1 MQSEQSVG
9 LLLATQLNVA
19 ETKNCG
25 AACRALLEGLNLP
38 ASTPAYA
45 ATLEQCDEQA
55 PVTGPIVCVVS
66 HPGLSL
72 HNFEASLSRQPPER
86 LTQCVTAMIEL
97 EANLEASNQHNQ
109 LLQEEVEQSSE
120 AAEQA
125 HRQLVVA
132 RTRILELESTVVTL
146 QQASKQEDSVT
157 ADHSHHEQVRRQ
169 EAMWRGRLAEV
180 QRGHDQVV
188 NSLME
193 QLASTTMSP
202 RRPRDSFQ
210 LRTPTSTTMSPR
222 HRASSEYHEHT
233 QAGITMHGPPRV
245 PHLKLSSGGVLRPP
259 GGSPASLQTPDRPGS
274 TAANGSQQQHAS
286 MRSGYGSRG
295 SVHAATTGRG
305 SLTPRGTSPR
315 LVEAAH
321 YEPTRAEGRG
331 NITPRGTSQN
341 REAAGRPY
349 ADTNE
354 HGSASQKPA
363 GVQLQPNALV
373 KSRDSRLYTLVDR
386 NAPPEDRAK
395 RLQDWRTL
403 QGQGRMST
411 AQGAKSVDR
420 MWTKSEKRNHSAA
433 PTPGKPRWAF

>member
-19 ETKNCG
+19 ETKTCG

-55 PVTGPIVCVVS
+55 PVASPIVCVVS

-86 LTQCVTAMIEL
+86 LSRCVTAMIEL

-109 LLQEEVEQSSE
+109 QLQEEVEQSSE

-132 RTRILELESTVVTL
+132 RTRILELESTVATL
-146 QQASKQEDSVT
+146 QQASKQEESVT
-157 ADHSHHEQVRRQ
+157 ADHSHNEVRRQ

-202 RRPRDSFQ
+202 RRPRDQ

-222 HRASSEYHEHT
+222 HRASSELT
-233 QAGITMHGPPRV
+233 QAASKMHGPPRV
-245 PHLKLSSGGVLRPP
+245 PHLKLASGGVLRPP
-259 GGSPASLQTPDRPGS
+259 GGSPASLPTPDRQGS
-274 TAANGSQQQHAS
+274 AAANGSQQQHAS
-286 MRSGYGSRG
+286 IRSGYSSRG
-295 SVHAATTGRG
+295 SVHAVTTGRG

-321 YEPTRAEGRG
+321 YEPLRTESRG

-341 REAAGRPY
+341 REAAAGRPY
-349 ADTNE
+349 ADSTNE
-354 HGSASQKPA
+354 HGSASPKPA

-373 KSRDSRLYTLVDR
+373 KPRDNRVYTMVDR
-386 NAPPEDRAK
+386 SAPPEDRAK
-395 RLQDWRTL
+395 RLQDWQAL
-403 QGQGRMST
+403 QGQGRISA
-411 AQGAKSVDR
+411 AQGTKSVDR
-420 MWTKSEKRNHSAA
+420 MWTKSAKRNHSAA
-433 PTPGKPRWAF
+433 AAPAPGKPRWAF